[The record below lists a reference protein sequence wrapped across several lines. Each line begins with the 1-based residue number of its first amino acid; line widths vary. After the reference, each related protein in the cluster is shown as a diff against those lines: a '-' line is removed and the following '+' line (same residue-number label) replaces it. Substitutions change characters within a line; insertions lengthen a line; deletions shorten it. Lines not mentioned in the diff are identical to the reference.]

1 MSNAATQSAAD
12 RAALNYV
19 AKCVRDFDRRAV
31 KFGSSLVD
39 RAQSRASALD
49 MAPESRAAV
58 YPLAWALETGR
69 ASTAFETAVVAMD
82 ARKFAAAALAIA
94 ARGGSV
100 NVSWEAWKAAVA
112 A

>member
-1 MSNAATQSAAD
+1 MDTATNSAD
-12 RAALNYV
+12 RLALNYV

-31 KFGSSLVD
+31 KFGSSLVG
-39 RAQSRASALD
+39 RAQTRATALD
-49 MAPESRAAV
+49 MAPESRPAM

-69 ASTAFETAVVAMD
+69 ASTAFEAAIVAMD

-100 NVSWEAWKAAVA
+100 NVSWEAWKAAVNA
-112 A
+112 

>member
-1 MSNAATQSAAD
+1 MKTTNEAD

-19 AKCVRDFDRRAV
+19 AKCVRDFDRNAV
-31 KFGSSLVD
+31 KHNSSLVD
-39 RAQSRASALD
+39 RATSRASALD

-69 ASTAFETAVVAMD
+69 ASTAFEKAVVAMD

-94 ARGGSV
+94 ARGACV
-100 NVSWEAWKAAVA
+100 NASWEAWKAAVNA
-112 A
+112 